1 MTPTRLDSPC
11 DFCAV
16 EHQHATAGLLLCEI
30 HARMIA
36 AGIIEIENQAV
47 RQNLI
52 ELLSRTDN

>member
-36 AGIIEIENQAV
+36 AGIIEVENQKARASLV
-47 RQNLI
+47 
-52 ELLSRTDN
+52 ELLSRLDN